1 MSIGCREQLDVGCSS
16 TAMLDGFAPSESRV
30 STGLVELDAVLSGL
44 YWGDNVVWE
53 LDGAPA
59 DPFYR
64 AIAQLADAFDDVLWI
79 AVASDPARIAK
90 SYPTIEVVDARPGT
104 KLAEPIKLLRH
115 INRSCDPRR
124 RNLLLFDALDGMV
137 DSWDADTARRFFAR
151 CCPILL
157 QVGAIAYWSMDLREI
172 PSTLRDTVEAA
183 TQCVLRVDE
192 RSVRVVK
199 AEGRAEGARGSLLH
213 WHRENGRAIL
223 SPTGVGGQVAAS
235 LRAVRRSRS
244 LSQQQLARLAGVTPS
259 AISQAERA
267 ERSLSL
273 TTLVRIGSA
282 LGMTVDDL
290 LHGEDP
296 PAYRIGRRTEDPRLG
311 PEDSIVLLGDG
322 DADISVD
329 LVHLHSRESGA
340 PPPGRGGRGLIAVCA
355 GLVQVQ
361 IGGLTPAVRHGEVL
375 LADSNRIDA
384 WRNLGEREAVLFWIV
399 ILPAR
404 A

>member
-1 MSIGCREQLDVGCSS
+1 
-16 TAMLDGFAPSESRV
+16 MLDRLEPSEPRV
-30 STGLVELDAVLSGL
+30 STGLIELDAVLSGL

-53 LDGAPA
+53 LDGAAA

-64 AIAQLADAFDDVLWI
+64 AIAELANAFDDVVWI
-79 AVASDPARIAK
+79 GVAGDPADTAA
-90 SYPTIEVVDARPGT
+90 SFPAIEVVDARPGGT
-104 KLAEPIKLLRH
+104 LAEPAELLRH
-115 INRSCDPRR
+115 INRRCDARR
-124 RNLLLFDALDGMV
+124 RNLLLFESLDGMV
-137 DSWDADTARRFFAR
+137 ESWGADTARRFFAR

-172 PSTLRDTVEAA
+172 PPALRDTVEAV

-199 AEGRAEGARGSLLH
+199 AEGREEGARGSLMH
-213 WHRENGRAIL
+213 WHSQNGRPIL
-223 SPTGVGGQVAAS
+223 SPAGVGGQVAAS
-235 LRAVRRSRS
+235 LRALRRSRS
-244 LSQQQLARLAGVTPS
+244 LTQQQLARLAGVTSS

-311 PEDSIVLLGDG
+311 PEHSIALLGG
-322 DADISVD
+322 DHADISVD
-329 LVHLHSRESGA
+329 LVHLHPREGGGPA
-340 PPPGRGGRGLIAVCA
+340 RGREGRGLIAVCA

-361 IGGLTPAVRHGEVL
+361 VGALAPAVRHGEVL
-375 LADSNRIDA
+375 VAESNRVEA
-384 WRNLGEREAVLFWIV
+384 WRNLGDREAVLFWIV